1 MIRSLLS
8 RIFMG
13 KYGPDAL
20 SFFLIILGFI
30 VSGLT
35 SMTGILIIAFVGY
48 ALIILGVLR
57 MLSKNFARRSSENE
71 VFLAMLSPLG
81 KKIKQGINKSA
92 QRRDYRFFK
101 CPGCKNTL
109 RVPKNRGRIQITCP
123 KCGERFERKS

>member
-1 MIRSLLS
+1 
-8 RIFMG
+8 MG